1 MTIPPAGPLASPPM
15 HDALAPLYL
24 WFKAFHITFVV
35 AYFAG
40 LFYLPRLF
48 VYHADAKDT
57 ISHDRFVIME
67 RRLYGLTHIAAGIAI
82 LMGILMVVT
91 APSLLKM
98 HWLQVKLGLV
108 ALVIVYQAW
117 CKKLMVSLREGR
129 NTRSANW
136 FRAFNE
142 APTLLLIGIAILAVV
157 KPF

>member
-1 MTIPPAGPLASPPM
+1 ML
-15 HDALAPLYL
+15 DALQPFYL

-48 VYHADAKDT
+48 VYHADAKDQ

-67 RRLYGLTHIAAGIAI
+67 RRLYGLTHMAAGVAV

-98 HWLQVKLGLV
+98 HWLQVKLCLV
-108 ALVIVYQAW
+108 ALVILYQAW
-117 CKKLMVSLREGR
+117 CKKLLVALRDGK

-142 APTLLLIGIAILAVV
+142 VPTVLLIGIAILAVV

>member
-1 MTIPPAGPLASPPM
+1 MQPF
-15 HDALAPLYL
+15 YL

-48 VYHADAKDT
+48 VYHADAKDA

-67 RRLYGLTHIAAGIAI
+67 RRLYGLTHMAAGLAI
-82 LMGILMVVT
+82 LFGILMVVT

-98 HWLQVKLGLV
+98 HWLQVKLCLV

-117 CKKLMVSLREGR
+117 CKKLLVAFREGK
-129 NTRSANW
+129 NTRSAKW

-142 APTLLLIGIAILAVV
+142 VPTVLLIGIAILAVV

>member
-1 MTIPPAGPLASPPM
+1 M
-15 HDALAPLYL
+15 HEALQPFYL

-57 ISHDRFVIME
+57 ISHDRFVVME
-67 RRLYGLTHIAAGIAI
+67 RRLYGLTHMAAGLAI
-82 LMGILMVVT
+82 LFGILMVVT
-91 APSLLKM
+91 APDLLKM
-98 HWLQVKLGLV
+98 HWLQAKLCLV
-108 ALVIVYQAW
+108 VLVIAYQAW
-117 CKKLMVSLREGR
+117 CKKLLVALRDGK
-129 NTRSANW
+129 NTRSAKW

-142 APTLLLIGIAILAVV
+142 VPTVLLIGIAILAVV

>member
-1 MTIPPAGPLASPPM
+1 MQPF
-15 HDALAPLYL
+15 YL

-67 RRLYGLTHIAAGIAI
+67 RRLYGLTHMAAGLAV
-82 LMGILMVVT
+82 LFGVLMVVT
-91 APSLLKM
+91 VPDLLKM

-117 CKKLMVSLREGR
+117 CKKLLVAFREGK
-129 NTRSANW
+129 NIRSANW

-142 APTLLLIGIAILAVV
+142 VPTVLLIGIAILAVV

>member
-1 MTIPPAGPLASPPM
+1 ML
-15 HDALAPLYL
+15 DALQPFYL

-67 RRLYGLTHIAAGIAI
+67 RRLYGLTHMAAGLAI
-82 LMGILMVVT
+82 LFGILMIVT

-98 HWLQVKLGLV
+98 HWLQVKLCLV
-108 ALVIVYQAW
+108 ALVIFYQAW
-117 CKKLMVSLREGR
+117 CKKLLVALRDGK

-142 APTLLLIGIAILAVV
+142 VPTVLLIGIAILAVV

>member
-1 MTIPPAGPLASPPM
+1 ML
-15 HDALAPLYL
+15 DALQPFYL

-67 RRLYGLTHIAAGIAI
+67 RRLYGLTHMAAGLAI
-82 LMGILMVVT
+82 LFGILMIVT

-98 HWLQVKLGLV
+98 HWLQVKLCLV

-117 CKKLMVSLREGR
+117 CKKLLVALRDGK

-142 APTLLLIGIAILAVV
+142 VPTVLLIGIAILAVV

>member
-1 MTIPPAGPLASPPM
+1 MQPF
-15 HDALAPLYL
+15 YL

-67 RRLYGLTHIAAGIAI
+67 RRLYGLTHMAAGLAI
-82 LMGILMVVT
+82 LFGILMVIT
-91 APSLLKM
+91 APNLLKM
-98 HWLQVKLGLV
+98 HWLQVKLCLV

-117 CKKLMVSLREGR
+117 CKRLLVAFRDGK
-129 NTRSANW
+129 NTHSAKW

-142 APTLLLIGIAILAVV
+142 VPTVLLIGIAILAVV

>member
-1 MTIPPAGPLASPPM
+1 ML
-15 HDALAPLYL
+15 DALQPFYL

-48 VYHADAKDT
+48 VYHADAQDP

-67 RRLYGLTHIAAGIAI
+67 RRLYKLTHVAAGIAI
-82 LMGILMVVT
+82 LMGVLMVVT

-98 HWLQVKLGLV
+98 HWLQVKLVLV

-117 CKKLMVSLREGR
+117 CKKLMVALRDGK
-129 NTRSANW
+129 NTRSAKW
-136 FRAFNE
+136 FRVFNE
-142 APTLLLIGIAILAVV
+142 LPALLLIGIAVLAVV